1 METSRDKARDAQHRE
16 QLTIQPKE
24 ILTTETKAT
33 ITIKNYLGGLYY
45 FTTDE
50 VAIQDDTLYLIEG
63 KHSKNAKLPSLGD
76 IKDGLLKMILYCNLT
91 NVTIENKLFNTVPI
105 LKLTSSNL
113 ISFLKSN
120 YTEEQK
126 QAFFNDNSL
135 NLKQISLINTLI
147 IESQKNNFEIIIQG
161 T

>member
-1 METSRDKARDAQHRE
+1 
-16 QLTIQPKE
+16 
-24 ILTTETKAT
+24 
-33 ITIKNYLGGLYY
+33 
-45 FTTDE
+45 
-50 VAIQDDTLYLIEG
+50 
-63 KHSKNAKLPSLGD
+63 
-76 IKDGLLKMILYCNLT
+76 MILYCNLT